1 MKLHSVSRV
10 LERLFRSNYRSILF
24 TYGLTLLEN
33 TFELL
38 YPLAIGFAIDQLLK
52 GRYSSIIPF
61 LCTWF
66 SHAITAISRHVYDT
80 RIFTSIY
87 SNLATAMVVEQRKQG
102 ALTAQIAAR
111 SALSREFVDFFERNI
126 PQIIAG
132 LFGFIGALVMLF
144 IYDVQIGV
152 CCLALLIPLIVINRS
167 YAQKSHGLNQN
178 LNNQLEQEVT
188 VLTQSEVEAVRSHY
202 LLLAKWRVHLS
213 NAEALNYGFM
223 ELFTILLA
231 ATVLIRTIWIPGIQ
245 AGEIYAIISYLWNFL
260 KSLEN
265 IPALVQ
271 QFSRLQDIG
280 QRMQLSSEALSK
292 L

>member
-1 MKLHSVSRV
+1 MKLHSVSQI

-52 GRYSSIIPF
+52 GNYSNIIPF
-61 LCTWF
+61 LCIWLA
-66 SHAITAISRHVYDT
+66 HAITAISRHVYDT
-80 RIFTSIY
+80 RTFTSIY
-87 SNLATAMVVEQRKQG
+87 SNLATAMVVEQSKQG
-102 ALTAQIAAR
+102 ASTAQIAAR
-111 SALSREFVDFFERNI
+111 SVLSREFVDFFERNI

-132 LFGFIGALVMLF
+132 LFSFVGALVMLF
-144 IYDVQIGV
+144 IYDIQIGAY
-152 CCLALLIPLIVINRS
+152 CLALLIPLILINRS
-167 YAQKSHGLNQN
+167 YAQKSQRLNQN

-188 VLTQSEVEAVRSHY
+188 VLSQSEAEVVRSHY
-202 LLLAKWRVHLS
+202 LLIAKWRVHLS
-213 NAEALNYGFM
+213 NAEALNYGFI

-231 ATVLIRTIWIPGIQ
+231 ATVLIRTVWIPGIQ
-245 AGEIYAIISYLWNFL
+245 TGEIYAIISYLWNFL